1 MAAGEGAAW
10 VAAVTAEAAVGWAT
24 LTADWVMAT
33 AAVEMAMLGGQGR
46 LAAAMSAVVMVVQV
60 DVEAEEC

>member
-1 MAAGEGAAW
+1 MA
-10 VAAVTAEAAVGWAT
+10 AEAAVGWAT

-33 AAVEMAMLGGQGR
+33 AAVEMAMLGGEGR